1 LCTRDVPLWLAPKKR
16 LVAPCKRCLVLLM
29 LALLAI
35 TIIVRY
41 FWHLSTVLK
50 SFTDTPISHHDSS
63 SVTKTSIVATVDS
76 SQSSDRKEEPK
87 SVKTDANE
95 FDEKFKE
102 ETILDGQSAKLK
114 RSGEKAPKTMFL
126 RHPVASVTNESGNRE
141 SVIFEDKAAPHYRPL
156 MNRFLMGKYYNNNDD
171 NGRRNSGSE
180 KVISPHD
187 MDAVIMASAPDPALA
202 ISIHNLYH
210 LMGFRRFI
218 FVVNNATQHCS
229 TILDL
234 VPQHNQRV
242 NASSAPSYN
251 GNNDPRPPH
260 VCLDHWAFYS
270 ASQVQAIRS
279 NYPQIHRGPPGK
291 NKRGKRMVQVPRM
304 GWYLQQFSKLLID
317 QVVVDLSQRYLAID
331 GDLIFTRPFSFTIP
345 VDTTG
350 TTTNDGQPPDA
361 RIVLP
366 VSSKSP
372 QQWRYFVDLLF
383 GRGGSDSIN
392 ENDMVEKNNYVV
404 GWMVL
409 DRTIV
414 HHMIDSIDQRL
425 ADQTFPLNILDAAEG
440 VISNSTYFSEFYT
453 YARFALQ
460 HSSHSYI
467 PTKIAEPARNPGSF
481 QYTCILRKS
490 TYQSAQSNLDLAPF
504 MIWEEHK
511 QHAFQSC
518 PHGESFKTTTLRN
531 VGIWHDFMAPPWG
544 GGNQFLLALRRGLD
558 ALSVTVVG
566 KNDPG
571 GKELIQNS
579 SHVLLANSITFR
591 GETTVLDHLKNRSK
605 LALVHRVDGP
615 YHVARYFRSLN
626 FTGVLKSKHLPE
638 EDKKTKR
645 FNKNYACATIFQS
658 QWSLQANTKIG
669 LPLRNPVIIP
679 NTVDPEIFYWAPR
692 PSLENGRKLVIVA
705 SSHSDNA
712 RKGFDTMLWLDAHLD
727 HDRFEFVYIGGRPN
741 KPGSFDIQSNS
752 KMRLVPSGDSA
763 SVADV
768 LRQGDIYFACS
779 RHEPASNAVMEA
791 LACGLPVLYQRGS
804 SHGDLV
810 GKAGVG
816 FDGVHDLLP
825 ALDMLASR
833 YNEHVRSIFVPD
845 IQEVS
850 KQYLAIMR
858 WCFYMKHVL
867 VLESGY

>member
-1 LCTRDVPLWLAPKKR
+1 VPLWLTQKKL
-16 LVAPCKRCLVLLM
+16 LVAPRKRCLVLLM
-29 LALLAI
+29 LVLLAVA
-35 TIIVRY
+35 IIVRY
-41 FWHLSTVLK
+41 FWHLSKVLR
-50 SFTDTPISHHDSS
+50 SFTDTPSSHHESS
-63 SVTKTSIVATVDS
+63 AVTKAAIVATVDS
-76 SQSSDRKEEPK
+76 SQGRDRKEEGK
-87 SVKTDANE
+87 SWKTNAIE
-95 FDEKFKE
+95 FDEKYTE
-102 ETILDGQSAKLK
+102 VLDAQFAMLKQSA
-114 RSGEKAPKTMFL
+114 ETAPQTIFL
-126 RHPVASVTNESGNRE
+126 QHPVSSVTIDSGNRE
-141 SVIFEDKAAPHYRPL
+141 SMIFVDNATPHYQPL
-156 MNRFLMGKYYNNNDD
+156 MNRFLMGNYYNNNNKDD
-171 NGRRNSGSE
+171 NDSRNSGSE
-180 KVISPHD
+180 KVIGPHS

-218 FVVNNATQHCS
+218 FVVNNATLHCT

-234 VPQHNQRV
+234 VPQHNHRA
-242 NASSAPSYN
+242 NASSAPPSYN
-251 GNNDPRPPH
+251 YNHQNNGPRAPH
-260 VCLDHWAFYS
+260 VCLDHWTFYS
-270 ASQVQAIRS
+270 ASRAQAIRS

-331 GDLIFTRPFSFTIP
+331 GDLIFTRPFSFSIP

-350 TTTNDGQPPDA
+350 ITTNDGQPPDDK
-361 RIVLP
+361 IVLP

-372 QQWRYFVDLLF
+372 QQWRYFADLLF
-383 GRGGSDSIN
+383 GRGDSDSIN
-392 ENDMVEKNNYVV
+392 ENDVVDKNNYVV

-414 HHMIDSIDQRL
+414 HDMIHSIDQRL
-425 ADQTFPLNILDAAEG
+425 PDQTFPLNILDAAET

-460 HSSHSYI
+460 HSSHAYI
-467 PTKIAEPARNPGSF
+467 PTKIAEPARNPGNF

-490 TYQSAQSNLDLAPF
+490 TYQNAQNNLDLAPF

-511 QHAFQSC
+511 QHTFQSC
-518 PHGESFKTTTLRN
+518 PHGESFKTITLRN
-531 VGIWHDFMAPPWG
+531 VGIWHDFMPPPWG
-544 GGNQFLLALRRGLD
+544 GGNQFLLALRNGLD

-591 GETTVLDHLKNRSK
+591 GETSVLDHLKNRSK

-658 QWSLQANTKIG
+658 QWSLDANTKIG

-727 HDRFEFVYIGGRPN
+727 YDRFEFVYIGGRPN
-741 KPGSFDIQSNS
+741 RPGSFDLPSIS
-752 KMRLVPSGDSA
+752 KMQLVPSGDSA
-763 SVADV
+763 TVADV
-768 LRQGDIYFACS
+768 LRRGDIYFACS
-779 RHEPASNAVMEA
+779 RYEPASNAVMEA

-825 ALDMLASR
+825 ALDMLVSR
-833 YNEHVRSIFVPD
+833 YDEHVRSIFVPG

-850 KQYLAIMR
+850 KQYLAILR